1 MNARNHC
8 LSIASHLKN
17 QRLASRRETLAWI
30 ALWVSLFA
38 LAGYLYRWTS
48 LSFSHD
54 SLYVNALTGT
64 EILSTTLSNGRFLL
78 PLYYCIRGGLAAPLL
93 VGILGTAFL
102 ILAIFFIVRLL
113 DIQSRAIIAI
123 LCGLLTVNA
132 CITLLNATYIKD
144 YDCDMLALLFSVLG
158 VYSCFKF
165 RHGSWG
171 AALFFAASLGLYQSF
186 IQVAIVLVLA
196 FLLKQALE
204 GKGAI
209 RLLKSAVRVGV
220 SLVAAACLYIL
231 LLQGAKAF
239 TGLEGY
245 ETYNSVSSLGS
256 GLTLSS
262 FFASLGEAY
271 IRPLLYLLRPETY
284 AMRLSGALNVF
295 IFIIVLIAFIAA
307 CLQRR
312 LKASSLI
319 ISVICLG
326 AMPLASDCIYPF
338 SNGVQHGLMVYS
350 FNLWYVVAAMLI
362 DLQGPSRCTQYS
374 EKQSQ
379 NHKKLIRNSL
389 PHLKQNTFLQGALV
403 VCCCIIL
410 YSNIVYS
417 NQVALKKDIEFNST
431 LSVMTRVVNSMDSV
445 TGYEPGTTPVAFIGR
460 LDQNPLLSSTRVGFP
475 SGEPNI
481 SMPYGTGLYSQ
492 IGVTG
497 YFSYNYYFRN
507 ILGYPLLITDASL
520 YKTDP
525 QISDKIDRLPAFPHN
540 GYCELM
546 DGILFVKL
554 SEDQEP

>member
-1 MNARNHC
+1 MNLRNRC
-8 LSIASHLKN
+8 SGIAS
-17 QRLASRRETLAWI
+17 RLTSQQLVSYRETLAWV
-30 ALWVSLFA
+30 ALWVALFA
-38 LAGYLYRWTS
+38 LVGYLYRWTS

-93 VGILGTAFL
+93 VGILGTAYL

-113 DIQSRAIIAI
+113 DIRNKAIVAI

-165 RHGSWG
+165 RHGLWG
-171 AALFFAASLGLYQSF
+171 AAFFFAASLGLYQSF

-204 GKGAI
+204 GKEAI
-209 RLLKSAVRVGV
+209 KLLKSVAYVGA

-231 LLQGAKAF
+231 LLQGTKAF

-245 ETYNSVSSLGS
+245 ETYNSVSGLGS

-262 FFASLGEAY
+262 FLTSLGEAY

-295 IFIIVLIAFIAA
+295 IFIIVIIAFIAV

-312 LKASSLI
+312 PKALNLAI
-319 ISVICLG
+319 GIICLG

-338 SNGVQHGLMVYS
+338 SNGIQHGLMIYS

-362 DLQGPSRCTQYS
+362 ALQGSSQHASYS
-374 EKQSQ
+374 EKQSR
-379 NHKKLIRNSL
+379 NHMGLMKGAFFHLTRN
-389 PHLKQNTFLQGALV
+389 TVLQGVLV
-403 VCCCIIL
+403 MCCCIIL

-431 LSVMTRVVNSMDSV
+431 LSVMTRVVDSMDSV
-445 TGYEPGTTPVAFIGR
+445 AGYEPGITPVAFIGR
-460 LDQNPLLSSTRVGFP
+460 LDQNPLLTSTRVGFP
-475 SGEPNI
+475 SGE
-481 SMPYGTGLYSQ
+481 SDVSVPYGTGLSSQ

-520 YKTDP
+520 YETNP
-525 QISDKIDRLPAFPHN
+525 QISEEINRLPAFPHN
-540 GYCELM
+540 GYCKLM
-546 DGILFVKL
+546 DGVLFVKL
-554 SEDQEP
+554 SEDPEP